1 MSPTA
6 AELAKEFVEAVNS
19 REAPRLARLLDD
31 GTEVVT
37 GRSTHSGPGEVL
49 AWASKQFDHLVR
61 RYVVNEYRGLG
72 GRVLA
77 LGEVQYVWAEDGE
90 VADSSPIALTIE
102 ADGERLRRVRLH
114 DDPAAALAA
123 FDA

>member
-1 MSPTA
+1 LSRTA
-6 AELAKEFVEAVNS
+6 AELAEEFVEAVNS
-19 REAPRLARLLDD
+19 REAPRLERLLDD
-31 GTEVVT
+31 GSEVVT

-49 AWASKQFDHLVR
+49 AWAGKEFDHLVR
-61 RYVVNEYRGLG
+61 RYVVDEYRGSG

-90 VADSSPIALTIE
+90 VADSSPIAITIE
-102 ADGERLRRVRLH
+102 AADDRLRRVRVH

-123 FDA
+123 FDG